1 MTPYARSPFIA
12 IWETTRACALAAWR
26 PLAWLPGLSSLTV
39 FDALDHLAS
48 NVLLPLG
55 GVALAVFGGWVVP
68 ARLIVEQLG
77 LSQPAGRALMILLRY
92 VVPLGITA
100 ASLLPV
106 LVRDASP

>member
-26 PLAWLPGLSSLTV
+26 PLAWLPVELADRLRRLGPSGLERS
-39 FDALDHLAS
+39 APARR
-48 NVLLPLG
+48 
-55 GVALAVFGGWVVP
+55 VALAVFGGWVVP
-68 ARLIVEQLG
+68 ARLLLEQLG
-77 LSQPAGRALMILLRY
+77 LSQPAGRARVILLRY

>member
-1 MTPYARSPFIA
+1 VLSFNV
-12 IWETTRACALAAWR
+12 WAAWR

-55 GVALAVFGGWVVP
+55 GVILAVFGGWVVP
-68 ARLIVEQLG
+68 ARLLVEQLG
-77 LSQPAGRALMILLRY
+77 LSQFAGRALVILLRY

-100 ASLLPV
+100 ASLLP
-106 LVRDASP
+106 LGLLLL